1 MFYVLDDNN
10 NKVEGLDKQGVVALL
25 NKAIED
31 GTLAGIASDSAFVDK
46 LKCCVSGNTFKVAF
60 VTQAKYNELKAEEQL
75 ITNCYYFV
83 TDDTT
88 CEDIDEQLSKVNAC
102 AAAIENQNIRLTAL
116 ENKAAEIEEISF
128 EQIDPIA
135 FNTGTKLLTLTSSIP
150 EGTVIELFCTL
161 RRNTISTMYLYGK
174 FKLLQESGSK
184 PAVIAN
190 IHCHSSND
198 EFFGISVTRVSAT
211 SLQIFPMYKNLT
223 DDEIKKWD
231 IKIDKIYKMN
241 Y

>member
-60 VTQAKYNELKAEEQL
+60 VTQAKYNELKAEDQL

-116 ENKAAEIEEISF
+116 ENKAAEIEEVSF

-135 FNTGTKLLTLTSSIP
+135 FYTGTKFLTLTSSIP
-150 EGTVIELFCTL
+150 EATVIELFCTL
-161 RRNTISTMYLYGK
+161 RRNTRSTMYLYGK

-184 PAVIAN
+184 QAIIAN
-190 IHCHSSND
+190 IHCHSSDD
-198 EFFGISVTRVSAT
+198 EFFGISVTRVSST

-223 DDEIKKWD
+223 DDEIRKWD